1 MWKHQFIKNKI
12 KKKKKN
18 LESVYVKEPKIKQ
31 ISNQMISLNTEFEV
45 IDKINTKK
53 SQFTYEQTVESN

>member
-1 MWKHQFIKNKI
+1 MK

-18 LESVYVKEPKIKQ
+18 LILESVYIKEPKIKQ

-45 IDKINTKK
+45 IDKINPQK
-53 SQFTYEQTVESN
+53 SHFTHDQTVESN